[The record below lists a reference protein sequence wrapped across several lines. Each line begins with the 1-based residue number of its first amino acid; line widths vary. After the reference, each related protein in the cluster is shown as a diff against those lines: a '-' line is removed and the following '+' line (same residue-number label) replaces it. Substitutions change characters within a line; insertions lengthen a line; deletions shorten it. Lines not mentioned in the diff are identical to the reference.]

1 MQKLRPK
8 SPDGANSPSFYSSPP
23 ITTFDHT
30 QISLLPVPKF
40 QPASGKP
47 RPRAGVLKVIP
58 QTGQCG
64 RRANHPT
71 YCLTDSKCSLVIFT
85 DEPCSYEKARP
96 SSRPHIP
103 YPSPKHSISPTLLS
117 HDTSKS
123 SRNIPLNS
131 SLNAPTQ
138 LNVRRLADPRPQIL
152 AVEFLLDG
160 SIWGKENQLL
170 KRGLRSR
177 MILQRVGRS

>member
-1 MQKLRPK
+1 MSLRGCKLLC
-8 SPDGANSPSFYSSPP
+8 D
-23 ITTFDHT
+23 
-30 QISLLPVPKF
+30 SLKR
-40 QPASGKP
+40 SG
-47 RPRAGVLKVIP
+47 
-58 QTGQCG
+58 G
-64 RRANHPT
+64 RRANRPT
-71 YCLTDSKCSLVIFT
+71 YCPTDSKCSLLIFT
-85 DEPCSYEKARP
+85 DEPCSYEKARL
-96 SSRPHIP
+96 SSRRHTP
-103 YPSPKHSISPTLLS
+103 YPSPKHSVSPALLS

-160 SIWGKENQLL
+160 SIWGQGNRLL